1 MVCFRIVHKKYDDP
15 LFAPGIEGR
24 WNRAGQKVLY
34 CSDSV
39 ALAFLESMVRRRGLG
54 FNHDFQ
60 IAHIGIPDSIPTQ
73 IILEKNLEK
82 GWNNPVDYLSAQRQ
96 TNQWY
101 DRSESLVLIV
111 PSAVLSAGNNYVL
124 NTMHM
129 DFVQIKL
136 IALTP
141 LVPDQRIEEI
151 LKGIRI

>member
-54 FNHDFQ
+54 FDHDFQ
-60 IAHIGIPDSIPTQ
+60 IAHIEIPDSIPTQ
-73 IILEKNLEK
+73 TILEKNLEK
-82 GWNNPVDYLSAQRQ
+82 GWNIPVDYLNAQRQ

-101 DRSESLVLIV
+101 DRLESLVLIV
-111 PSAVLSAGNNYVL
+111 PSAVLSAGNNYML
-124 NTMHM
+124 NTMDT
-129 DFVQIKL
+129 DFIQIKL
-136 IALTP
+136 IGLALRP
-141 LVPDQRIEEI
+141 
-151 LKGIRI
+151 